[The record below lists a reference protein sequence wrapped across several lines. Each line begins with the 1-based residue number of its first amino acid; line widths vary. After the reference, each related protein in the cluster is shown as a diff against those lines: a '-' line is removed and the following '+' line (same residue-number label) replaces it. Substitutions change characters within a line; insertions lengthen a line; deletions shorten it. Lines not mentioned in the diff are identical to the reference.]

1 MTLGFWLYAVGAV
14 FWAGCAVAYGVR
26 SPWWRSAIGRS
37 MFGSWAALALTLIL
51 AAVFRVAPIPHPV
64 VVVLAVIVLSA
75 VDAAGLVQL
84 LTVMH
89 LQRRDP
95 PPAEGLSAAATSDRT
110 DPR

>member
-1 MTLGFWLYAVGAV
+1 MTLNFWLYAAGAV

-37 MFGSWAALALTLIL
+37 MFGSWVSMACVLIL
-51 AAVFRVAPIPHPV
+51 AAIFRVAPIPHPV

-84 LTVMH
+84 VTVLH
-89 LQRRDP
+89 LQLRRDDLP
-95 PPAEGLSAAATSDRT
+95 RRPSDRQESS
-110 DPR
+110 